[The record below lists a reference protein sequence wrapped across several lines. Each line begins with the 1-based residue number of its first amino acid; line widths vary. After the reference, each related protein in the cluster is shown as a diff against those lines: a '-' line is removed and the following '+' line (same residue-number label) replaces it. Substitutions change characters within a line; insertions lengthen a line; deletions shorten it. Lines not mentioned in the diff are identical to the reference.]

1 MKQQFKKDHKDFD
14 YHTVKIFL
22 NSLYGKFVQLIDKG
36 DHYDAS
42 TCWNPIYGSIITA
55 NCRVRVSQWQFQLPS
70 VCAVHTDSIL
80 TNEKLSIEKCNELGA
95 LSFETEGKG
104 VILGS
109 GIYQI
114 GDKVRFRGF
123 PLKTSL
129 MDIIQTGKK
138 TLTLQNKHAYTWR
151 EVIFHN
157 WNKDLINQFTTLNKK
172 VDINFDQKRLWINDW
187 KNFSEVPNRK
197 VESIPLIYNDLQ
209 YS

>member
-1 MKQQFKKDHKDFD
+1 MQR
-14 YHTVKIFL
+14 
-22 NSLYGKFVQLIDKG
+22 S
-36 DHYDAS
+36 
-42 TCWNPIYGSIITA
+42 NPA
-55 NCRVRVSQWQFQLPS
+55 VV
-70 VCAVHTDSIL
+70 AVHTDSVISKEL
-80 TNEKLSIEKCNELGA
+80 LPIEKTDTLGEIG
-95 LSFETEGKG
+95 FETRGQG

-114 GDKVRFRGF
+114 GDKIRFRGF

-157 WNKDLINQFTTLNKK
+157 WNKDMINQFTTMNKK
-172 VDINFDQKRLWINDW
+172 VDINFDQKRLWLNDW
-187 KNFSEVPNRK
+187 RNFSEIQERK
-197 VESIPLIYNDLQ
+197 VESIPLIFNEIQ